1 MTVYRQSA
9 HNFGWNVKEL
19 DDGLFVNVNPIHYES
34 CYSRIFHNKK
44 DQFRTNTSNDPVLCA
59 CPVFDLA
66 RICDAANNLVK

>member
-34 CYSRIFHNKK
+34 W
-44 DQFRTNTSNDPVLCA
+44 V
-59 CPVFDLA
+59 
-66 RICDAANNLVK
+66 VKVCEFFFKFGTQVEGSK

>member
-34 CYSRIFHNKK
+34 CNGILELVYWSQNGIENLKSEKK
-44 DQFRTNTSNDPVLCA
+44 TQEYKNP
-59 CPVFDLA
+59 
-66 RICDAANNLVK
+66 